1 MINNLIITNK
11 DLDYIKGLEVY
22 WQETDPD
29 EEDSYYEMFMTI
41 GEKYTDEQIQSA
53 INATLEEVDDDD
65 EEYFLLN
72 LIINLA
78 DIDWEGLFS
87 YTMYME
93 ITDSE
98 GNIVFKDDV
107 DFT

>member
-1 MINNLIITNK
+1 M
-11 DLDYIKGLEVY
+11 DLEYIKGLTVY

-29 EEDSYYEMFMTI
+29 EEDSYYEMDMKI

-53 INATLEEVDDDD
+53 INTTLEDVDEDD
-65 EEYFLLN
+65 EDDYYFWLN

-78 DIDWEGLFS
+78 KIDWDGLFS
-87 YTMYME
+87 YTKYME
-93 ITDSE
+93 ITDTE

-107 DFT
+107 DFR